1 MDFRHQGANILGN
14 FLIAFL
20 MPLSANG
27 VSQAFVT
34 NQINVS
40 VTLLTAIMS
49 ATVMTGLSIAYEL
62 KKFGKSRR

>member
-27 VSQAFVT
+27 VAQAFVT
-34 NQINVS
+34 NEINVS
-40 VTLLTAIMS
+40 VTLLTAMAS
-49 ATVMTGLSIAYEL
+49 ATVMTGLSIAFEL
-62 KKFGKSRR
+62 KKYGKGRR